1 MAPAD
6 EDPTGWFEPLY
17 RAAERGE
24 RSVPWDR
31 GEPHALLAEWVA
43 EREPRGDGLRAIV
56 VGSGLGDDAEL
67 IAGLG
72 FRTVAFDVA
81 PSAVAAARRR
91 FPDSAVEYVAADLL
105 DLPADWEQAFD
116 LVFESRTAQSL
127 PDAVRRAAIDRVA
140 RLVAPRGTLLVL
152 ADRRDA
158 ADGPVDGPPWPL
170 TRAEI
175 DAFASARLVPVRVE
189 ELAHNR
195 GYWRA
200 ELRAP

>member
-1 MAPAD
+1 MAPEAD
-6 EDPTGWFEPLY
+6 DPTGWFEQLY

-24 RSVPWDR
+24 RSVPWDH
-31 GEPHALLAEWVA
+31 GAPHPRLVDWAA
-43 EREPRGDGLRAIV
+43 ERELRGDGLRAIV

-72 FRTVAFDVA
+72 FQTLAFDVA

-91 FPDSAVEYVAADLL
+91 FPGSAVEYVAADVL
-105 DLPADWEQAFD
+105 DPPADWTQAFD

-127 PDAVRRAAIDRVA
+127 PDPPRREAIA
-140 RLVAPRGTLLVL
+140 RIAGLVAPGGTLLVL
-152 ADRRDA
+152 ADARA
-158 ADGPVDGPPWPL
+158 ASDWPVAGPPWPL

-175 DAFASARLVPVRVE
+175 DAFAATRLVPVRVE
-189 ELAHNR
+189 LLADR
-195 GYWRA
+195 GGYWRA